1 MRANRYRPP
10 RASYDPLQRL
20 EKRDLVQR
28 IRTLEQ
34 ELEAER
40 QRRGG
45 LAYDQ
50 QAMRAKMFRLETEII
65 LLQPARGE
73 AVATSA
79 QDRQAICAQ
88 HEHRRPG
95 RERE

>member
-1 MRANRYRPP
+1 VGSFAARESRLSAAHDRRMRANRYRPP

-40 QRRGG
+40 LRRGG

-65 LLQPARGE
+65 LLQAAR
-73 AVATSA
+73 S
-79 QDRQAICAQ
+79 
-88 HEHRRPG
+88 HSN
-95 RERE
+95 